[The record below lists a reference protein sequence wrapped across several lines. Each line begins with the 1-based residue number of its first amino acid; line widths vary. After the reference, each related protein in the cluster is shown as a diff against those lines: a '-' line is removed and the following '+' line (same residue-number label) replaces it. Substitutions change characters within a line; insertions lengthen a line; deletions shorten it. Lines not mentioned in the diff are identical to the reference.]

1 MAPLEEGKVGI
12 PVGGYDLSLLEPT
25 RISVD
30 IRYLLLDY
38 MSSSV
43 DPTKS
48 CVLIDSSEVA
58 EPKWYIRRLTRQP
71 FTELTDAPLE
81 TVDWGIELRHV
92 CGRREVR
99 PTLCAIEPESHEGDR
114 EVNMCRWKGDV
125 GQRG

>member
-1 MAPLEEGKVGI
+1 MKRGICGNLGRMAPLEEGKVGI

-58 EPKWYIRRLTRQP
+58 EPK
-71 FTELTDAPLE
+71 
-81 TVDWGIELRHV
+81 
-92 CGRREVR
+92 
-99 PTLCAIEPESHEGDR
+99 
-114 EVNMCRWKGDV
+114 
-125 GQRG
+125 